1 MIKERRSQIKNI
13 TDTLNENKGEIDAL
27 KSRLDRKEEE
37 RKVRLHDEQLRH
49 DDMFEEQAEE
59 IIDEEELVMLRK
71 MKDLKKIY
79 RDNFTAL
86 KNCKVEI
93 GEGQRQVDTIKE

>member
-1 MIKERRSQIKNI
+1 
-13 TDTLNENKGEIDAL
+13 
-27 KSRLDRKEEE
+27 
-37 RKVRLHDEQLRH
+37 
-49 DDMFEEQAEE
+49 MFEEQAEE

-86 KNCKVEI
+86 KNCKVEF
-93 GEGQRQVDTIKE
+93 GEGQRQIDTIKE